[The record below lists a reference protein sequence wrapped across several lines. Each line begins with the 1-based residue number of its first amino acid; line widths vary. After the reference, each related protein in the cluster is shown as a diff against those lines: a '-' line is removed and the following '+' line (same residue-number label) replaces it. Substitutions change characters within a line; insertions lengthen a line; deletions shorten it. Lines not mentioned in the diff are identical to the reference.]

1 VAENREAVQAVK
13 ENRAVQDEAV
23 RKAGE
28 KAREEVLASSDDAI
42 LNDIAV
48 AILLLRGMRQ

>member
-1 VAENREAVQAVK
+1 MAENLEAVQAVK

>member
-1 VAENREAVQAVK
+1 MAENREAVQAVK

-28 KAREEVLASSDDAI
+28 KAREEVLASSDDVV
-42 LNDIAV
+42 LRDIADT
-48 AILLLRGMRQ
+48 IRDLRRTRP

>member
-1 VAENREAVQAVK
+1 MAENREAVQAVK

-28 KAREEVLASSDDAI
+28 EAREKVLAASDDVV
-42 LNDIAV
+42 LRDV
-48 AILLLRGMRQ
+48 ADTIIELRRASP